1 MTDDTVLARFPSEG
15 GDLVIRPDVLELGG
29 GQRILLEDVTAVRT
43 RGRELEI
50 RQADGGGA
58 AIRLSSDKEAADAEQ
73 VLNKLLS
80 EASGDR
86 NVTEGL
92 EGSMGGSLGE
102 GSPPETP

>member
-1 MTDDTVLARFPSEG
+1 MSDETVLARFPSEG
-15 GDLVIRPDVLELGG
+15 GDLVIRPDTLQLGD
-29 GQRILLEDVTAVRT
+29 GQRIRLEDVKGVRT

-58 AIRLSSDKEAADAEQ
+58 AIRLAGDEEAADAEQ

-80 EASGDR
+80 QASGDR

-92 EGSMGGSLGE
+92 EGSMGGALGD